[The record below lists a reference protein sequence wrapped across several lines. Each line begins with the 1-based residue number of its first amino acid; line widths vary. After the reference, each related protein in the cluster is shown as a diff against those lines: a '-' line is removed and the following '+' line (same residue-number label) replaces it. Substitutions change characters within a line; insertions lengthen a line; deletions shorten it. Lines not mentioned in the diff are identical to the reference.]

1 MPPLLTGAVQ
11 LKLTVVLPA
20 VAITLVGALG
30 TIFGITELDA
40 VDGGESP
47 TAFVA
52 TTVKV

>member
-11 LKLTVVLPA
+11 LKLAVVLPA

-40 VDGGESP
+40 ADEIESP
-47 TAFVA
+47 ALFVA
-52 TTVKV
+52 TIVKV